1 MVCPV
6 CLFRHLMVLFLSI
19 NTGMKITEIKNINEV
34 NVPSND
40 WENLKMVLDRIFTK
54 GRASGSEVKR
64 VNQGFDAKTGEQV
77 VVLQYRY
84 RMPNQGPIAQKPRKA
99 KLVPDDGNDKKK

>member
-6 CLFRHLMVLFLSI
+6 CLFRHLTVFLGI
-19 NTGMKITEIKNINEV
+19 NIHMKITEIKNINEV
-34 NVPSND
+34 NVSQSND
-40 WENLKMVLDRIFTK
+40 WENLKIILDRIFTK
-54 GRASGSEVKR
+54 GRASGSVVKR

-84 RMPNQGPIAQKPRKA
+84 RMPNQGPIAQKPARVKLLPEDGDDKRK
-99 KLVPDDGNDKKK
+99 